1 MEGHES
7 ESTAEGRE
15 EGGKR
20 RNEMPTKVRG
30 RRKVQVG
37 RVVSNKMDK
46 TVIVAVER
54 LVQHPRYKKYI
65 RRTSR
70 MYAHDRTNACN
81 MGDVVRIIET
91 RPLSKLKR
99 WRVLNVVKSAK

>member
-1 MEGHES
+1 VEEERS
-7 ESTAEGRE
+7 ESSARNTEESRE
-15 EGGKR
+15 SMSEH
-20 RNEMPTKVRG
+20 PTKVRG
-30 RRKVQVG
+30 RRKTQVG

-70 MYAHDRTNACN
+70 IYAHDGANACN

-99 WRVLNVVKSAK
+99 WRVLRVVKQAR

>member
-1 MEGHES
+1 
-7 ESTAEGRE
+7 
-15 EGGKR
+15 
-20 RNEMPTKVRG
+20 MPTKVRG

-70 MYAHDRTNACN
+70 MYAHDTTNACN

-99 WRVLNVVKSAK
+99 WRVLSVVKSAK